1 MNRVKEQPVPEA
13 YLRVPPSEVKRA
25 KTYARFVQ
33 FFTTAGEDSAWCR
46 GFRLAFLDNDEDFL
60 AASLKLAEADSDTT
74 AAALAYIDCHGPLPL
89 VVVEKRRPHV
99 HF

>member
-1 MNRVKEQPVPEA
+1 MNRVKEQPVPEV
-13 YLRVPPSEVKRA
+13 YLRVPPSEVKIA

-46 GFRLAFLDNDEDFL
+46 GFRLAFLDNEEDFL
-60 AASLKLAEADSDTT
+60 ASSLKLARAESDTT
-74 AAALAYIDCHGPLPL
+74 VAALAYIDCHGHLPN
-89 VVVEKRRPHV
+89 VMMEKKRPHV